1 MRKLSK
7 DYERALDALVDEI
20 YEAALYDHDWSW
32 GDLAAHAGLSYSTI
46 VKLGERTTRL
56 PQLRTIYHLAK
67 AVGMDVAVIKQRL
80 KMRKVA

>member
-20 YEAALYDHDWSW
+20 YEAALDNHDWSW

-46 VKLGERTTRL
+46 CKLGDRTTRL

-80 KMRKVA
+80 RMRKVA

>member
-1 MRKLSK
+1 MRKLAR

-20 YEAALYDHDWSW
+20 YEKALEDYDWTW

-67 AVGMDVAVIKQRL
+67 AVGMDVAVVKHRL
-80 KMRKVA
+80 RVRKVA

>member
-20 YEAALYDHDWSW
+20 YQTALDDHDWTW
-32 GDLAAHAGLSYSTI
+32 GDLASHAGLAYSTI

-67 AVGMDVAVIKQRL
+67 AVGMDVAVVRQRL
-80 KMRKVA
+80 RIRKAG